1 MSNRYPPYYC
11 VIRVRPRVIPG
22 WIGDHP
28 DDLWI
33 SYYPAS
39 ERMLAMRALSKTI
52 LFTRVKVG
60 NANHVWP
67 TAAFAKD
74 GDAKAYAVAIKAA
87 HDAGDAAR
95 AKLLDE
101 NTMLTEEG
109 KLVPGI
115 RFSIKIVPYAP
126 EIPAID
132 SLAFEGE
139 SSGSL

>member
-1 MSNRYPPYYC
+1 MSNRYPPGHC
-11 VIRVRPRVIPG
+11 LIRVRPRVMPG

-33 SYYPAS
+33 AYYPAS
-39 ERMLAMRALSKTI
+39 ERMLAMRALSKTV

-67 TAAFAKD
+67 TAVFAKD
-74 GDAKAYAVAIKAA
+74 ADAKAYAMAIKSA

-95 AKLLDE
+95 AAQLDE
-101 NTMLTEEG
+101 HTMVTDEG

-126 EIPAID
+126 EVPAID
-132 SLAFEGE
+132 SLSFEGE